1 MSLKFNPLESTPSMT
16 DMTPTTNTGRKSQ
29 GLTAGINF
37 RLTPADQQALDDA
50 VARTGHKN
58 KTRVIRDL
66 IHGVKVYERT
76 PAIDVE
82 WLTELRAIGNNLNQA
97 TKALN
102 TKLLEKEVSPET
114 LFGIKANVKALES
127 LMQEIIKK
135 MMASKTGDST

>member
-1 MSLKFNPLESTPSMT
+1 M
-16 DMTPTTNTGRKSQ
+16 
-29 GLTAGINF
+29 
-37 RLTPADQQALDDA
+37 
-50 VARTGHKN
+50 
-58 KTRVIRDL
+58 IRDL

-82 WLTELRAIGNNLNQA
+82 LLTELRAIGNNLNQA

-114 LFGIKANVKALES
+114 LFGIKTNVKALEL